1 MTRLPKTE
9 EARDPFGEIEEGREE
24 EDTNDPE
31 VYRLNLEKAKRMERL
46 YEFTKRDYG
55 ENSYA
60 AIHKGLWYADL
71 LYKVSAVKAERLV
84 TELLETSTRIFGPE
98 HNLSVRARGAY
109 EGITRTRSVM
119 VFRNNERTIFDVI
132 EYDRQNDSYVLTPTE
147 SNPDGME
154 EQHKRLQG
162 QQSICKP
169 RYLCALDRCVPV
181 IVFGLPEGT
190 LHHLNCKIG
199 EVVGVRCADEPP
211 YLLKDYFIQ
220 FEDDELEN
228 THIPMANVIM
238 LVKGLP
244 PADTTDFSDII
255 PSESEVRWG
264 EKPV

>member
-1 MTRLPKTE
+1 MLQKEGKFRKTE
-9 EARDPFGEIEEGREE
+9 EGWEEDEEE

-55 ENSYA
+55 ENSYP
-60 AIHKGLWYADL
+60 AIYKGLWYADL
-71 LYKVSAVKAERLV
+71 LNKVSAVKAERLV
-84 TELLETSTRIFGPE
+84 TEMLETSTRIFGPE

-109 EGITRTRSVM
+109 EDIRRTRSVM
-119 VFRNNERTIFDVI
+119 ENGRSIEWKVV
-132 EYDRQNDSYVLTPTE
+132 EYDRQNDSYVLIPKE
-147 SNPDGME
+147 SHPDGIE
-154 EQHKRLQG
+154 EQYERMQG
-162 QQSICKP
+162 QQSIKP
-169 RYLCALDRCVPV
+169 RYMCAINRCVPV

-199 EVVGVRCADEPP
+199 EVVGARCADEPP

-244 PADTTDFSDII
+244 PADTTDFSDIV

-264 EKPV
+264 KKPV